1 MPVLTWP
8 GRSLAIVAALL
19 PLAACGSVAQDG
31 SSPGAE
37 VTQAELHPRWF
48 GGYLDVTLVPAL
60 RLEDSPPQGAVTAV
74 LSFVTS
80 HPDRPCEP
88 SWGGSYD
95 LEQANGKLD
104 LDAQVDAFRTAGN
117 DVAVSFGGQRGTEL
131 AVACADRD
139 ALVDAYATVIARY
152 GLDTVD
158 LDVEGNGA
166 ADPVAAQRRAAAM
179 ARLQSERPANN
190 PLKVWLT
197 LPVSAEGLT
206 AAAKV
211 SVETMLEAG
220 VELAG
225 VNIMTMN
232 FGPLK
237 QGQTMLS
244 ASVSAAEG
252 THRTLK
258 TLYEQ
263 VGKPLDDAALW
274 NRIGLTPMIGRND
287 VEGQVFSRQD
297 AEGLNTFALER
308 GIGRM
313 SLWSLNRDTG
323 CDPGKQGQPTGG
335 VSNNC
340 SGIEQ
345 EPGMFGKV
353 LGNAF
358 TDAGTAGAP

>member
-1 MPVLTWP
+1 MPLLTGP
-8 GRSLAIVAALL
+8 GRSLAILAALL
-19 PLAACGSVAQDG
+19 TLVACGSVAQDENN
-31 SSPGAE
+31 PGTE
-37 VTQAELHPRWF
+37 VNQAELNPRWF

-60 RLEDSPPQGAVTAV
+60 RLQDTPPQGAVMAV

-95 LEQANGKLD
+95 LEQAKGKLD
-104 LDAQVDAFRTAGN
+104 LDAQVEAFRKSGN

-131 AVACADRD
+131 AVGCADSG
-139 ALVDAYATVIARY
+139 ALVDAYATVISRY

-166 ADPVAAQRRAAAM
+166 ADTAAARRRAAAL
-179 ARLQSERPANN
+179 ARLQSERPAGS

-206 AAAKV
+206 AAAVV
-211 SVETMLEAG
+211 SVETMLAAG

-225 VNIMTMN
+225 VNLMTMN

-237 QGQTMLS
+237 QGQTMLA
-244 ASVSAAEG
+244 ASVSSAEG

-258 TLYEQ
+258 NLYAEA
-263 VGKPLDDAALW
+263 GKPLDDAALW

-287 VEGQVFSRQD
+287 VDGQVFSRED

-308 GIGRM
+308 GVGRM
-313 SLWSLNRDTG
+313 SMWSLNRDTG
-323 CDPGKQGQPTGG
+323 CDPGQQTNG
-335 VSNNC
+335 VANNC
-340 SGIEQ
+340 SGLDQ

-353 LGNAF
+353 LGQSF
-358 TDAGTAGAP
+358 TDAGPAGAR

>member
-1 MPVLTWP
+1 MTSLTWL
-8 GRSLAIVAALL
+8 GRNLALLAALL
-19 PLAACGSVAQDG
+19 PLAACGLGQQGGD
-31 SSPGAE
+31 SPGVE
-37 VTQAELHPRWF
+37 VKRAELNPKWF

-60 RLEDSPPQGAVTAV
+60 RLQDSPPQGAVTAV

-88 SWGGSYD
+88 SWGGTYD
-95 LEQANGKLD
+95 LEQAKGKLD
-104 LDAQVDAFRTAGN
+104 LDAQVEAFRKAGN

-131 AVACADRD
+131 AVACTDSGV
-139 ALVDAYATVIARY
+139 LVDAYSAVITRY
-152 GLDTVD
+152 GLDVVD
-158 LDVEGNGA
+158 FDVEGNGA
-166 ADPVAAQRRAAAM
+166 DDPAAAQRRADAM
-179 ARLQSERPANN
+179 ARLQSERPPGN

-206 AAAKV
+206 PAAKI

-237 QGQTMLS
+237 QGQTMLA
-244 ASVSAAEG
+244 ASISAAEG
-252 THRTLK
+252 SHRTLK

-263 VGKPLDDAALW
+263 AGQPLDDAALW

-287 VEGQVFSRQD
+287 VEGQVFAQQD
-297 AEGLNTFALER
+297 AEGLNAFALER
-308 GIGRM
+308 GVGRM
-313 SLWSLNRDTG
+313 SMWSLNRDTG
-323 CDPGKQGQPTGG
+323 CDPGKQEQSPSG

-340 SGIEQ
+340 SGVDQ

-353 LGNAF
+353 LGHAF
-358 TDAGTAGAP
+358 TDAARTGAQ